1 MKVSENYK
9 SYVEEQFSAFGQVN
23 FKKMFGGYGIFKD
36 GIMFGMISPG
46 DIFRMRADEQ
56 NVDDF
61 KTEGMKQFPSHG
73 GKKGMPYWD
82 VPVHVLEDQDELKL
96 WAEKSLAAAIHAKK

>member
-1 MKVSENYK
+1 MKVSEDFK
-9 SYVEEQFSAFGQVN
+9 SYVEEQFSAFGAVM

-46 DIFRMRADEQ
+46 DIFRMRADET
-56 NVDDF
+56 NVEDYEE
-61 KTEGMKQFPSHG
+61 EGMKQFPSHG

-82 VPVHVLEDQDELKL
+82 VPVHVLEDQYELKI
-96 WAEKSLAAAIHAKK
+96 WASKSFQAALGAKK

>member
-1 MKVSENYK
+1 MKVSDGYK
-9 SYVEEQFSAFGQVN
+9 SYVEEQFSAFGPVI

-56 NVDDF
+56 NVNDF
-61 KTEGMKQFPSHG
+61 KVEGMKQFPSHG

-82 VPVHVLEDQDELKL
+82 VPAHVLEDQDELKI
-96 WAEKSLAAAIHAKK
+96 WAEKSFAAANRTKK

>member
-1 MKVSENYK
+1 MKVSEDYK

-23 FKKMFGGYGIFKD
+23 FKKMFGGYGIFRD

-56 NVDDF
+56 NVNDF
-61 KTEGMKQFPSHG
+61 KAEGMKQFPSHG

-82 VPVHVLEDQDELKL
+82 VPAHVLEDQDELKI
-96 WAEKSLAAAIHAKK
+96 WAEKSLAAAIRAKK